1 MISSLLNWRSHLQN
15 TRLISLSAFFVF
27 NFIDRDISNIFLLLT
42 IALCLIDY
50 KKLFEVI
57 KVQRLLVITIVLY
70 SVWVTSIGIY
80 HQSPM
85 HELDNYYRFLLL
97 MPLLMINLQDD
108 QMILMLNICSVGAIG
123 HLFSTYLGGDI
134 GRYQGTSSNAITYAN
149 LCALLFIICIYYY
162 FIKKHHTIY
171 LLLSGLA
178 FLSILVITQ
187 TRGPLIGI
195 AISFIYLIFLTRS
208 KLLFTLISFVF
219 ITLVFIPNPLTDRI
233 KIIKQVTVESNIDPN
248 NTQLIRE
255 SRSINE
261 RVFYLQY
268 GLERL
273 KNHFMFGIGPHQLEK
288 EMLDYTEKNNINIEA
303 RDHLHNEFLDISV
316 KFGIPALILLLL
328 VYFVLYKSSDKDNR
342 VIMNLIL
349 IMFLSSQL
357 TQSQF
362 AHHQAITFFIVLA
375 YLMINS
381 KTKQDMIK

>member
-1 MISSLLNWRSHLQN
+1 MISLPFNWTLSLQGIQLL
-15 TRLISLSAFFVF
+15 LISAYYIF
-27 NFIDRDISNIFLLLT
+27 NFIDRGISNIFLLLV
-42 IALCLIDY
+42 LVFCLIDY
-50 KKLFEVI
+50 KRLYEHI
-57 KVQRLLVITIVLY
+57 KDLWLLVIVIILF
-70 SVWVTSIGIY
+70 SVWLTIIGAY
-80 HQSPM
+80 HESPM

-97 MPLLMINLQDD
+97 IPLLIIAIKDYQL
-108 QMILMLNICSVGAIG
+108 IFMLNICAVGALG
-123 HLFSTYLGGDI
+123 HLFYTYLGDDI

-149 LCALLFIICIYYY
+149 LCALLSIMCIYYF
-162 FIKKHHTIY
+162 FIKKHHSIY
-171 LLLSGLA
+171 LLLSSLV
-178 FLSILVITQ
+178 FLYILVVTQ
-187 TRGPLIGI
+187 TRGPFIGI
-195 AISFIYLIFLTRS
+195 IISFIYIIFLTRS
-208 KLLFTLISFVF
+208 RLLVTFISIIFISLIFV
-219 ITLVFIPNPLTDRI
+219 PNPLSDRI
-233 KIIKQVTVESNIDPN
+233 KIIKQITVESNIDSN

-316 KFGIPALILLLL
+316 KFGMPALILLLL

-349 IMFLSSQL
+349 IMLLSSQL

-381 KTKQDMIK
+381 KTKQDMIE

>member
-1 MISSLLNWRSHLQN
+1 
-15 TRLISLSAFFVF
+15 LISISTYYVF
-27 NFIDRDISNIFLLLT
+27 NFIDRGISNIFLLLT
-42 IALCLIDY
+42 LFLCLIDY
-50 KKLFEVI
+50 K
-57 KVQRLLVITIVLY
+57 RLYENIREHRVLVIPIILL
-70 SVWVTSIGIY
+70 SVWVTLVAIY
-80 HQSPM
+80 HQSPL

-97 MPLLMINLQDD
+97 IPLLIIAIKDYQL
-108 QMILMLNICSVGAIG
+108 IFMLNICAVGALG
-123 HLFSTYLGGDI
+123 HLFYTYLGDDI

-149 LCALLFIICIYYY
+149 LCALLSIMCIYYF

-268 GLERL
+268 GLERF
-273 KNHFMFGIGPHQLEK
+273 KNHFMFGIGPHHLEK
-288 EMLDYTEKNNINIEA
+288 EMLDYTEKNNINIQA
-303 RDHLHNEFLDISV
+303 RDHLHNDFLDISI
-316 KFGIPALILLLL
+316 KFGLPALIVLLLI
-328 VYFVLYKSSDKDNR
+328 YFVLYKSSDKDNR
-342 VIMNLIL
+342 VIMNLLL
-349 IMFLSSQL
+349 IMLLSSQL

-375 YLMINS
+375 FLMTNS
-381 KTKQDMIK
+381 KTKREYNRIDN